1 MLFTCSDNQKA
12 AIDFRKLECLRLFCR
27 QILHDQVASIKY
39 FEWEVGYQHYK
50 GKNKISVSSSATCA
64 LSLVATGFWQA
75 DKIQTKAL
83 LHHLILKDTSAGLPP
98 NNAFTI
104 AWILEA
110 VSALKDH
117 SDPLDPGDNDLV
129 NKMEEMLQKEV
140 EDGRGGVRIKPEPD
154 IVGIKPYPPS
164 AYLTQLVVRTLRR
177 RGKLNGT
184 LQELVGKWAWAELTR
199 QLALLQAKSKTAD
212 AFAVAYLLML
222 VPAVTPSSKTDPE
235 QTSIQ
240 RAALKTFFDCQR
252 EDGTWPLSR
261 PLFHYKNFGN
271 AYCYEYEML
280 TQLLQQGELQDL
292 LLDYLP
298 NLSAAAESASKTVYR
313 VEDGVQAWTSGHHPQ
328 LEDPESWATASVYHF
343 VHSLDRLLAEAV
355 RRHVFSYLESP
366 FPIPALHG
374 RTEGDFAKDFLDSR
388 VIVRGREDSLR
399 KFLWSEFVE
408 PLAKEGGSIVK
419 GRTFNKRTP
428 RSAIFFGPPGTSKT
442 ELSIHIA
449 KFLGWPHLAIDP
461 SLLLRNGMDGMQAE
475 ANNIFRMLEETES
488 VVVLF
493 DEFDELVRERGSSRA
508 EPFSRLLTTAMLPK
522 LASIH
527 KRGTLVFII
536 ATNNIGDFDLAIRRQ
551 GRFDRVVQIM
561 PPTFGAKMTKKE
573 WGPTKLDI
581 SEKLQALGVELT
593 DEITGRIGDLTY
605 GECDDFAAELA
616 KAANQ
621 QDAVTTLM
629 NHWNKCT
636 LQTSVGQEEE
646 KTTWRDRCKTETQF
660 NR

>member
-1 MLFTCSDNQKA
+1 MVFTCSDNQDT

-27 QILHDQVASIKY
+27 QIQQDQVASLKY
-39 FEWEVGYQHYK
+39 FEWEVGYQHYR
-50 GKNKISVSSSATCA
+50 GKNKISVSSSATCV
-64 LSLVATGFWQA
+64 LSLVATDSWKA
-75 DKIQTKAL
+75 DKAQTKAL
-83 LHHLILKDTSAGLPP
+83 LHYLISKDTSAGLPTGNP
-98 NNAFTI
+98 FTI

-110 VSALKDH
+110 VTALENY
-117 SDPLDPGDNDLV
+117 SEPLDPADNDLV
-129 NKMEEMLQKEV
+129 GKMEEMLQKV
-140 EDGRGGVRIKPEPD
+140 VDDGHGGVCIED
-154 IVGIKPYPPS
+154 YPPS
-164 AYLTQLVVRTLRR
+164 AYLTQLVVRALRR
-177 RGKLNGT
+177 RKKLKDE
-184 LQELVGKWAWAELTR
+184 LQKLVNKWAWAELTR
-199 QLALLQAKSKTAD
+199 QLALIQAKSKTAD

-252 EDGTWPLSR
+252 DDGTWPLSR
-261 PLFHYKNFGN
+261 PLFHYEKFGN
-271 AYCYEYEML
+271 AHCYEYEML
-280 TQLLQQGELQDL
+280 TQLLQQRELQDL

-298 NLSAAAESASKTVYR
+298 NLSSAAESVSNSVYR

-328 LEDPESWATASVYHF
+328 LENPESWATASVYHF
-343 VHSLDRLLAEAV
+343 VYSLDRLLAEAV
-355 RRHVFSYLESP
+355 RREIFSYLESP
-366 FPIPALHG
+366 FPIPSVHG
-374 RTEGDFAKDFLDSR
+374 STEADFAKDFLDST
-388 VIVRGREDSLR
+388 VNVQGKQHSLR
-399 KFLWSEFVE
+399 AFLWKEFVE
-408 PLAKEGGSIVK
+408 PLAEERDGIAK

-442 ELSIHIA
+442 ELSKEIA

-461 SLLLRNGMDGMQAE
+461 SLLLRNGMDGIQAE
-475 ANNIFRMLEETES
+475 ANTIFRMLEETER
-488 VVVLF
+488 VLVLF

-522 LASIH
+522 LANIH
-527 KRGTLVFII
+527 KRATLVFII
-536 ATNNIGDFDLAIRRQ
+536 ATNNIGEFDLAIRRQ

-561 PPTFGAKMTKKE
+561 PPTFEAKMSKKD

-581 SEKLQALGVELT
+581 SRKLQTLGVELT
-593 DEITGRIGDLTY
+593 DEITGKIRDLTY
-605 GECDDFAAELA
+605 GECDDFAADLA

-636 LQTSVGQEEE
+636 LQTNVSQEEE